1 MIDKNTFKN
10 PPRELG
16 ICMMAHVMG
25 GDLDNL
31 MAYYEACG
39 HAGAVINP
47 PPENG
52 FTSNPANIAHLGK
65 VIKALREH
73 GLSYWIYDESGYP
86 SGQAGGLSLEGHREF
101 EAKGFYMHRRIAYEP
116 THAVFRLDDESDK
129 IIWAA
134 KYPVETPGW
143 HESFVRYDQMTPVP
157 FTETEVVCDLEAREI
172 LYIFCVKPAYEG
184 SHSTHN
190 VSSFRRNLNIM
201 DKAAVRRFIDVAY
214 EPIAN
219 QLPDAYSGAVNVFT
233 DEPSLH
239 VWRAR
244 PYEVWNYALAP
255 WCDGLFE
262 AYERDHGESLLSH
275 LPLIF
280 EGTES
285 AYPFRVRFYETVS
298 NMIAEAWSGQLS
310 QWCESHGCG
319 FSGHYL
325 LEESISHHV
334 VQYGNFL
341 KVLMNASYPG
351 IDVLTCY
358 PEIYQY
364 TTAKYAQMAVRK
376 KGSGGMMVEICPF
389 NNKEEFYKDPV
400 NNMTCVMGLL
410 YLSGVR
416 KTNSYFNHHLPAVLK
431 EFNQYVAR
439 LGYMLD
445 GLMNETSVFVYYG
458 IEDVQAKTQPTYTA
472 MWDGVSSKVDATT
485 WALTEKMSER
495 NNDYYFIDTA
505 DLREAAK
512 SLRET
517 GKAMISGN
525 EVKVVIVPAMDVM
538 YGEAIGILKELAA
551 AGVAVKFAD
560 NLPRIGAED
569 GKPTDTEGLAA
580 SSVEEILTFLD
591 GVADHT
597 FTVTNEATVLTA
609 KFTRDG
615 HAMYMLVNKSR
626 MDAEVA
632 YKGAA
637 AEIFFPGDGSTA
649 DVTED
654 KLTVPAMRAVF
665 VIEK

>member
-1 MIDKNTFKN
+1 MLDKNIFKN

-25 GDLDNL
+25 GDLEGL
-31 MAYYEACG
+31 MAYYEKCG

-47 PPENG
+47 PEEHG
-52 FTSNPANIAHLGK
+52 FTSNPDNIAHFGK
-65 VIKALREH
+65 VIKALKDH
-73 GLSYWIYDESGYP
+73 GLSYWIYDEAGYP
-86 SGQAGGLSLEGHREF
+86 SGQARGLSLEGHPEF

-116 THAVFRLDDESDK
+116 THAVFNLDDESDR

-134 KYPVETPGW
+134 KYPVETPGR
-143 HESFVRYDQMTPVP
+143 HESFVQFDKMTPVP
-157 FTETEVVCDLEAREI
+157 FTKDRVECDLEPVEI
-172 LYIFCVKPAYEG
+172 LYVFCVKPAYEG

-214 EPIAN
+214 EPTAAM
-219 QLPDAYSGAVNVFT
+219 LPDAYRDAVNVFT

-244 PYEVWNYALAP
+244 PYEVWNYAIAP

-262 AYERDHGESLLSH
+262 AYERDHGESLLPN

-285 AYPFRVRFYETVS
+285 AYPTRVKFYETVAG
-298 NMIAEAWSGQLS
+298 MIAEAWSGQLS
-310 QWCESHGCG
+310 QWCEEHGCG

-334 VQYGNFL
+334 VQYGNFI

-376 KGSGGMMVEICPF
+376 KQSGGMMVEICPF

-400 NNMTCVMGLL
+400 NNMTAVMGLL

-416 KTNSYFNHHLPAVLK
+416 KTNSYFNHHLPEVLK
-431 EFNQYVAR
+431 AFNEYVAR

-472 MWDGVSSKVDATT
+472 MWDGISSKVDATT
-485 WALTEKMSER
+485 WALTEKMSEN
-495 NNDYYFIDTA
+495 NNDYYFIDRD
-505 DLREAAK
+505 DLRDAAK
-512 SLRET
+512 ALDET
-517 GKAMISGN
+517 GKAVISGN
-525 EVKVVIVPAMDVM
+525 EVKVVVIPAMDVM
-538 YGEAIGILKELAA
+538 YGESVEILRKLAE
-551 AGVAVKFAD
+551 AGVVVKFAD

-569 GKPTDTEGLAA
+569 AAHLDTEGLSAF
-580 SSVEEILTFLD
+580 SIDEILAFLHDFADDTFR
-591 GVADHT
+591 T
-597 FTVTNEATVLTA
+597 TNEAVVLTA

-615 HAMYMLVNKSR
+615 KALHMLVNKSR
-626 MDAEVA
+626 VDARVA
-632 YKGAA
+632 YKGGA
-637 AEIFFPGDGSTA
+637 AEVFSPDDGSTA
-649 DVTED
+649 DVEGGEVI
-654 KLTVPAMRAVF
+654 VPKMRAVF
-665 VIEK
+665 VLEK